1 MIIERLLARRARPC
15 LCQCNYLDTCT
26 CNYHR
31 RIICS
36 IAFVDSIKL
45 SVQTKAI
52 LHWLIIATIFIY
64 GRRMNS
70 QIMLSYGV
78 LQHRHQK
85 LCCESWRPSNINF
98 RQASA
103 VPIAFYLHQI
113 QNTPQTHLYAKYL
126 ATKIVVCLR
135 CFTDYWFSFRFCWCL
150 GYAAAF
156 VRCFS
161 SSSDGKDTASS
172 VLFARQNS
180 RILNVSHVF

>member
-1 MIIERLLARRARPC
+1 MDLNTMIIERLLARRARPC

-78 LQHRHQK
+78 LQHRHRK
-85 LCCESWRPSNINF
+85 LCCESYAHQTSTLDRLRLFPSLFICIKYKIHH
-98 RQASA
+98 RLT
-103 VPIAFYLHQI
+103 YLQSI
-113 QNTPQTHLYAKYL
+113 LPLRSSYVCAALLIIDL
-126 ATKIVVCLR
+126 A
-135 CFTDYWFSFRFCWCL
+135 L
-150 GYAAAF
+150 G
-156 VRCFS
+156 
-161 SSSDGKDTASS
+161 S
-172 VLFARQNS
+172 VD
-180 RILNVSHVF
+180 V